1 MIQLSSFFSYPFICA
16 VGPASPGTCSGLDH
30 LHCRGIL
37 HMDLKPSNIMLHVDE
52 VAGQTT
58 LPRPLLS
65 DFGTCQM
72 MGDVMGEVHGG
83 YAVEFCSP
91 ERLENE
97 EIGEKGERRN
107 LVGFV
112 GV

>member
-1 MIQLSSFFSYPFICA
+1 
-16 VGPASPGTCSGLDH
+16 
-30 LHCRGIL
+30 
-37 HMDLKPSNIMLHVDE
+37 MDLKPSNIMLHVDE

-72 MGDVMGEVHGG
+72 MGDVTGEVHGG

-97 EIGEKGERRN
+97 EIGEKGERNN
-107 LVGFV
+107 LAGFV
-112 GV
+112 WVQRCGHGALNSQVPVIHP

>member
-1 MIQLSSFFSYPFICA
+1 
-16 VGPASPGTCSGLDH
+16 
-30 LHCRGIL
+30 
-37 HMDLKPSNIMLHVDE
+37 MDLKPSNIMLHVDE

-72 MGDVMGEVHGG
+72 MGDVTGEVHGG

-107 LVGFV
+107 LAGFV

>member
-1 MIQLSSFFSYPFICA
+1 M
-16 VGPASPGTCSGLDH
+16 DH

-52 VAGQTT
+52 VAGQAAAF
-58 LPRPLLS
+58 PRPLLS

-72 MGDVMGEVHGG
+72 MGDVTGEVHGG
-83 YAVEFCSP
+83 YAIEFCSP

-97 EIGEKGERRN
+97 EIGEKGDGMKMGSIDVPKTRCASKTTHCRWPVEQTMY
-107 LVGFV
+107 V
-112 GV
+112 